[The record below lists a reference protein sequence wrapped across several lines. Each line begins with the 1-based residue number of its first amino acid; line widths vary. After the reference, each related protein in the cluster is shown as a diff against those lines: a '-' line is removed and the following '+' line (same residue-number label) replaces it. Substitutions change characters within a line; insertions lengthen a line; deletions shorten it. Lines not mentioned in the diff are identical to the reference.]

1 MTKAQ
6 RLLLVLCCVFF
17 LQACGVKF
25 WYNRLDWLVPWYLDD
40 YVELSDIQEERL
52 ELFLQDKTKWHRKSQ
67 LPLYIDML
75 ERMTSDLETN
85 NIHQTYDQYG
95 KELTSFFK
103 ILIQELAPELVEQIT
118 TLSDQQIEHMLG
130 NVQSH
135 ADKQRKKYD
144 KKSPQD
150 RLDDL
155 EDSLTDN
162 VKDWI
167 GRLSDKQKELIS
179 QWAKDIK
186 PTASLNFEY
195 RSHWREAFKLALQ
208 ERHSESGKAALL
220 SLISDPRQLQG
231 QALKNNQAYNEQ
243 LEKTYTLQLLDSLS
257 KKQKKKV
264 IKRLNDYKEDFQDL
278 NEQD

>member
-264 IKRLNDYKEDFQDL
+264 IKRLNDYREDFQDL

>member
-6 RLLLVLCCVFF
+6 RLLLVLGCVFF

-118 TLSDQQIEHMLG
+118 TLSDPQIEHMLG

-144 KKSPQD
+144 KKAHKI
-150 RLDDL
+150 
-155 EDSLTDN
+155 
-162 VKDWI
+162 V
-167 GRLSDKQKELIS
+167 
-179 QWAKDIK
+179 
-186 PTASLNFEY
+186 
-195 RSHWREAFKLALQ
+195 
-208 ERHSESGKAALL
+208 
-220 SLISDPRQLQG
+220 
-231 QALKNNQAYNEQ
+231 
-243 LEKTYTLQLLDSLS
+243 
-257 KKQKKKV
+257 
-264 IKRLNDYKEDFQDL
+264 
-278 NEQD
+278 